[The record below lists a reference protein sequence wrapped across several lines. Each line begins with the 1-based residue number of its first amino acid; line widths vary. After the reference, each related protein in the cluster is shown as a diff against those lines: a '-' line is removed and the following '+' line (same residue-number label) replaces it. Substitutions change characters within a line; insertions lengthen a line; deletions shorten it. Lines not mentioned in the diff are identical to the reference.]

1 MQTRAPLASWYALA
15 AVSIA
20 VLYSVIDRQVLILLS
35 QPLKADLHLSD
46 AQIGSL
52 QGLGAALFT
61 AIAAV
66 PLGWLADRVDR
77 RRLLA
82 ACILVWS
89 AAIACCGLAT
99 GYWSLLLC
107 VAFLAAGEAGLT
119 PIVFALIP
127 EIFPERQRVSANF
140 IFFAAAI
147 VGSGLG
153 IALAGAVIDH
163 IGLVARWFPD
173 GLFSRQTWRMVF
185 VVVAV
190 PGLFMTLA
198 ILLIRKQQ
206 QNATQVRADASA
218 TSLLERPQMLSYLTS
233 HWRAVVGIFVP
244 SGMVALG
251 MTAVFTWLPVILMRR
266 FSTTPSQ
273 VGTGLGI
280 AVAAGTLMGLA
291 CAAAGAKFM
300 RPKWGRATPLRLLLI
315 GYLVLALT
323 TPLYLVARSPTDF
336 FLIAWVQMTAVIGGS
351 SLMPTM
357 LQDMAPADLRGRV
370 FAISTVIT
378 TVFQVISPIT
388 VGLLSDHLFT
398 QAGGLLISSISVA
411 GPGFLLAAV
420 SLWLGEKHI
429 LKTVDEV
436 IALSDFAGSQHDASS
451 YGASA
456 ATAALRENADP
467 VFLTKHP

>member
-1 MQTRAPLASWYALA
+1 MHARAPLASWYALVV
-15 AVSIA
+15 VSIA

-35 QPLKADLHLSD
+35 QPLKADLHLGD

-163 IGLVARWFPD
+163 IGLAARWFPD

-190 PGLFMTLA
+190 PGIFMTLA
-198 ILLIRKQQ
+198 ILLIRKPQDT
-206 QNATQVRADASA
+206 AQVRADASA
-218 TSLLERPQMLSYLTS
+218 NPPPDRPQIVGYLAS
-233 HWRAVVGIFVP
+233 HWRAVVGVFVP

-251 MTAVFTWLPVILMRR
+251 MTAVFTWLPVVLMRR
-266 FSTTPSQ
+266 FSTTPSE
-273 VGTGLGI
+273 VGTGLGV

-291 CAAAGAKFM
+291 CAAAGARFM

-315 GYLVLALT
+315 GYVVLALT
-323 TPLYLVARSPTDF
+323 TPLYLAARSPTGF
-336 FLIAWVQMTAVIGGS
+336 FLIAWVQMTAVIGGN

-357 LQDMAPADLRGRV
+357 LQDMAPANLRGRV
-370 FAISTVIT
+370 FAISTLIT

-388 VGLLSDHLFT
+388 VGLLSDHLFA
-398 QAGGLLISSISVA
+398 QPGGLLLSSNSVA
-411 GPGFLLAAV
+411 GPGFLLAAI
-420 SLWLGEKHI
+420 SLWLGERHI

-436 IALSDFAGSQHDASS
+436 VALSNVAGSPPDASAQA
-451 YGASA
+451 ASA
-456 ATAALRENADP
+456 GAAGLRQDPDP
-467 VFLTKHP
+467 VFPAKHP

>member
-66 PLGWLADRVDR
+66 PLGWLADRIDR

-82 ACILVWS
+82 ACILIWS

-140 IFFAAAI
+140 IFFAAVI

-206 QNATQVRADASA
+206 NATPVRADASA
-218 TSLLERPQMLSYLTS
+218 TSLLERPQILGYLTS

-273 VGTGLGI
+273 VGTGLGV

-300 RPKWGRATPLRLLLI
+300 RPKWGMATPLRLLLI
-315 GYLVLALT
+315 GYLVLALL
-323 TPLYLVARSPTDF
+323 TPLYLVAGSPNEF
-336 FLIAWVQMTAVIGGS
+336 FLIAWVQMTAVIGGN

-357 LQDMAPADLRGRV
+357 LQDMAPANLRGRV

-398 QAGGLLISSISVA
+398 QAGGLLLSSISVA
-411 GPGFLLAAV
+411 GPGFLLAAIA
-420 SLWLGEKHI
+420 LWLGETHI
-429 LKTVDEV
+429 LKTVAEV
-436 IALSDFAGSQHDASS
+436 IALSNIAGSQPDASS
-451 YGASA
+451 FGASA
-456 ATAALRENADP
+456 ATTALRENADP